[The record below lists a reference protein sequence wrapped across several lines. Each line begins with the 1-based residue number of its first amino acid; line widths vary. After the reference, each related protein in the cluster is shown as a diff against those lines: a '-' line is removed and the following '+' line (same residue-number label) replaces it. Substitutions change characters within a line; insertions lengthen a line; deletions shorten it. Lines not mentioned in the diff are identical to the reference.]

1 MALPNVFTTE
11 VEDALIA
18 RINQLTP
25 ETRPQWGKM
34 SVSQMLAHC
43 CVSYEYV
50 FEENKYKKP
59 NLIMGLILKTF
70 VKGNIVNEQP
80 YKQGLPT
87 APDFII
93 KDDKDFEQEKQ
104 RLIGFVRKT
113 RQMGESYFDGKPS
126 HSFGVL
132 NKTEWNN
139 MFYKHLDH
147 HLKQFGA

>member
-1 MALPNVFTTE
+1 MALPNVFTPEVTE
-11 VEDALIA
+11 TLVR
-18 RINQLTP
+18 RINQLTS

-43 CVSYEYV
+43 SVTYEYV
-50 FEENKYKKP
+50 FDENKYKKP
-59 NLIMGLILKTF
+59 NIVMGFILKTF
-70 VKGNIVNEQP
+70 VKGNIVNEAP
-80 YKQGLPT
+80 YKKGSPT

-93 KDDKDFEQEKQ
+93 NGDKDFEQEKQ
-104 RLIGFVRKT
+104 RLIGFIHQT
-113 RQMGESYFDGKPS
+113 RQLGESYFDGKPS

-147 HLKQFGA
+147 HLRQFGA